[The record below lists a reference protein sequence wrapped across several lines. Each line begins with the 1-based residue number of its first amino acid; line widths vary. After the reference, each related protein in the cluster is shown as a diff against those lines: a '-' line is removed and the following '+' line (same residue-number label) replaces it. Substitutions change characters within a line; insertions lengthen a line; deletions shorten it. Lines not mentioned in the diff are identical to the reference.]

1 MTHAP
6 ASTSLIDMNDI
17 AKIELLVLKR
27 LTGGTTGD
35 HHSRADGSGFD
46 FVGLRDWQA
55 GDRFSAIDWP
65 QSSLTNFSPL
75 VVRQFHQPSTATVL
89 ALADASLSTQCGV
102 DGTPMAAIVARALA
116 TIGLSASFFQDRF
129 GLVMFDRG
137 FGALAGIPA
146 RTGRGHVVHCVEA
159 YEARRGLEAAGGVR
173 SVSDALA
180 GSLRTTSLV
189 AVISDFLFHDAHEM
203 VRELAIAGAIHDIFL
218 VMVDSACAFDVPD
231 VSAGWVTVRDVEQGG
246 SRVISRRAFRALGDG
261 ARRWQAEVAER
272 ARRASLDVIQLGSDQ
287 AQGEL
292 ALAEFVAERRLRKVA
307 R

>member
-1 MTHAP
+1 
-6 ASTSLIDMNDI
+6 
-17 AKIELLVLKR
+17 
-27 LTGGTTGD
+27 
-35 HHSRADGSGFD
+35 
-46 FVGLRDWQA
+46 
-55 GDRFSAIDWP
+55 
-65 QSSLTNFSPL
+65 
-75 VVRQFHQPSTATVL
+75 
-89 ALADASLSTQCGV
+89 
-102 DGTPMAAIVARALA
+102 
-116 TIGLSASFFQDRF
+116 
-129 GLVMFDRG
+129 
-137 FGALAGIPA
+137 
-146 RTGRGHVVHCVEA
+146 
-159 YEARRGLEAAGGVR
+159 
-173 SVSDALA
+173 
-180 GSLRTTSLV
+180 
-189 AVISDFLFHDAHEM
+189 M